1 MESKAKIQSFS
12 PHYAKHSTTLVLE
25 LETTDADTLAFLE
38 KQKEGFVRVD
48 VKTWREKRSLN
59 ANALFYLMVD
69 KLASTLSVSKP
80 YIHNLMLRK
89 YGELQRI
96 DERPVWVIL
105 PETEEVSKKVDED
118 ETLHLKPTSDV
129 KQGKDGRMY
138 RTYLLLKGS
147 HELDTKSMAVLLDGT
162 IEEAKQAGIDVMNP
176 EEVRQIKERWG
187 VEIG

>member
-1 MESKAKIQSFS
+1 MEFKAKAELTGIGLEEVEI
-12 PHYAKHSTTLVLE
+12 TLKVQE
-25 LETTDADTLAFLE
+25 PYI
-38 KQKEGFVRVD
+38 GFVYD
-48 VKTWREKRSLN
+48 VQSLENKDLKVNIVQWREKRSLN

-69 KLASTLSVSKP
+69 KLANALRVSKP

-118 ETLHLKPTSDV
+118 DSLHLKPTSEI
-129 KQGKDGRMY
+129 KEGKDGRMY

-147 HELDTKSMAVLLDGT
+147 HELDTKGMAILLDGT
-162 IEEAKQAGIDVMNP
+162 LDEARQVGIDTMNP